1 MLRFL
6 IKRLFQGVFVLIG
19 VSILI
24 FIISRIVPGNPARL
38 ALGPRATQEAVD
50 ALSREMH
57 LDESVPKQYYYWVT
71 GVLKGD
77 FGKSLNTMRPVA
89 EDVKD
94 FFPAT
99 IELVLFAGVILII
112 LSISL
117 GILSARHQDKW
128 IDGII
133 RLLSYAGIAI
143 PSFVVAIVFLLIFGS
158 YWKVIPVLGRLSYN
172 VTPPNT
178 VTGLILIDSIIAGN
192 LASFI
197 DGFLHLLLPGIAL
210 ALIGSMQGA
219 RILRSSLIDNKS
231 KEYISVVRG
240 YGIPEDLI
248 TKKYLLKPSL
258 IPVVTIIGLSLAT
271 LLGNAFLV
279 ERIFNWP
286 GLSSYGVNAMLTKDL
301 NAISAVILIIGLV
314 FLLVNIVVDLILAV
328 LDPRIRLGDD

>member
-6 IKRLFQGVFVLIG
+6 GRRLFQGIFVIIG

-24 FIISRIVPGNPARL
+24 FVISRIVPGNPARL

-50 ALSREMH
+50 ALSKEMH
-57 LDESVPKQYYYWVT
+57 LDESLPKQYVYWIT

-89 EDVKD
+89 ADVRE

-99 IELVLFAGVILII
+99 LELVLFSGVILVI
-112 LSISL
+112 LSLAL
-117 GILSARHQDKW
+117 GLLGARFQDTW

-133 RLLSYAGIAI
+133 RLSSYAGIAI
-143 PSFVVAIVFLLIFGS
+143 PSFVVAIILLLIFGNI
-158 YWKVIPVLGRLSYN
+158 WKIIPVLGRLSCGI
-172 VTPPNT
+172 TPPET
-178 VTGLILIDSIIAGN
+178 ITGMILIDSIIAGN
-192 LASFI
+192 WVAFK

-219 RILRSSLIDNKS
+219 RILRSSLIDNKN
-231 KEYISVVRG
+231 KEYIAVVRG
-240 YGIPEDLI
+240 YGLPEQLI
-248 TKKYLLKPSL
+248 TKKHLLKPSL
-258 IPVVTIIGLSLAT
+258 IPVITIIGLSLAN

-301 NAISAVILIIGLV
+301 NAISAVILIAGLA
-314 FLLVNIVVDLILAV
+314 FLIVNIIVDIVLAA